1 MYLNEF
7 QSEEDF
13 NSFCLD
19 VNNTNDMDDVDA
31 NAIPDDVIGAFGLE
45 SMFPNLLYD
54 ELRNSV
60 SDILTSIDL
69 DDCDDIRNMTQ
80 EDIEIYVKSK
90 NYNL

>member
-1 MYLNEF
+1 
-7 QSEEDF
+7 
-13 NSFCLD
+13 
-19 VNNTNDMDDVDA
+19 MDDVDA